1 MKRILFALI
10 STFSLFA
17 QDVPKLTL
25 TASASIPKPADE
37 LQLKIGVVT
46 YAETAEAALA
56 DNNSRMNRVFDD
68 LMRAGLDRDDYETN
82 QFSINPT
89 YTPTPKDPPPHWKP
103 SINGYEVRNTL
114 QIHTPKLD
122 MAGTIIDLA
131 NKAGANSITDIHF
144 GLRNSRNYWT
154 EALSAA
160 GANAVSDAQAI
171 ANATGVRLIRVLNI
185 SLNHTQ
191 VKSPPLN
198 FCAARPADFST
209 PIEAGDVSIEA
220 SVTLIYEIGN

>member
-1 MKRILFALI
+1 MKRILFVLI
-10 STFSLFA
+10 CTISLFA
-17 QDVPKLTL
+17 NDVPKLTL
-25 TASASIPKPADE
+25 TASASIAKPADE

-46 YAETAEAALA
+46 YAETAEMALA
-56 DNNSRMNRVFDD
+56 ENNARMGRVFDD
-68 LMRAGLDRDDYETN
+68 LKRAGLDRDDYETN

-89 YTPTPKDPPPHWKP
+89 YSPTPKEPPPYWKP
-103 SINGYEVRNTL
+103 TINGYEVKNTI

-171 ANATGVRLIRVLNI
+171 ANATGVRLVRVLNI

-198 FCAARPADFST
+198 FCSAARCAET

-220 SVTLIYEIGN
+220 SVTLIYEIGS